1 MSKGEFIRDVGKGVL
16 CATAAALLS
25 VLLFALVIKL
35 FSLPSSVIFPVNQV
49 IKAAALLL
57 GCFFGVGREQGL
69 FKGSLIGFFFM
80 FVTYFLFLFLGGMQ
94 NFSPFFFLELLFGA
108 VIGALGGILAV
119 NIRK

>member
-35 FSLPSSVIFPVNQV
+35 FSLPSSVIFPINQV

-94 NFSPFFFLELLFGA
+94 NFSPLFFLELLFGA

>member
-80 FVTYFLFLFLGGMQ
+80 FVTYFLFLVLGGIQ
-94 NFSPFFFLELLFGA
+94 NFSPLFFLELLFGA

>member
-80 FVTYFLFLFLGGMQ
+80 FVTYFLFLVLGGMQ
-94 NFSPFFFLELLFGA
+94 NFSPLFFLELLFGA

>member
-69 FKGSLIGFFFM
+69 FKGILIGFFFM
-80 FVTYFLFLFLGGMQ
+80 FVTYFLFLVLGGMQ
-94 NFSPFFFLELLFGA
+94 NFSPLFFLELLFGA

>member
-1 MSKGEFIRDVGKGVL
+1 MSKGEFLRDIGKGVL
-16 CATAAALLS
+16 CATAVSLVG

-49 IKAAALLL
+49 IKAAALLF

-69 FKGSLIGFFFM
+69 FKGSLIGFFSM
-80 FVTYFLFLFLGGMQ
+80 LVTYFLFLFIGGVQ
-94 NFSPFFFLELLFGA
+94 NFSPLFLLELLFGA
-108 VIGALGGILAV
+108 VIGSLGGILAV